1 MKVNIEFNIT
11 EISVDGTSKLAEEVI
26 KQNLV
31 DYLKELLKSNASNCF
46 TIEPEFYIDISD
58 DGDGIYNTYIVRL

>member
-1 MKVNIEFNIT
+1 MKVNIDFDIT

-26 KQNLV
+26 KQNFV
-31 DYLKELLKSNASNCF
+31 DYLKELLKFDASNNF